1 MKHIKRFS
9 DTQKVNEEVG
19 GALMIGGLLLTFGP
33 RMIKAAKSICSRGTI
48 GLKYKPTGKEEMVP
62 TKNEEIKFQQFKD
75 NSTGEILWACTFSL
89 NSATLAV
96 YRSKSAANI
105 PDREMVRGSSSNNKN
120 EDYMLFSELEYKKI
134 KEELSKAT

>member
-89 NSATLAV
+89 NSP
-96 YRSKSAANI
+96 KSIVDAL